1 MSRRFLAPELI
12 TNILELV
19 LCEPDQQ
26 IMSTNVRTLR
36 SCALVCKDWTPAA
49 QRILFHRIT
58 TRINVFS
65 QKSILGFDKFLT
77 QQLNIGNRILS
88 LDLSVAISD
97 SDPNLKSE
105 ALALSV
111 TTLEQTLS
119 RCPHLYHLGLNI
131 DTPSFEE
138 DEVARLSALPVKIRS
153 LDVIF
158 RCEST
163 KVLAQLFLIWP
174 TIRHFSYRNPYGMEM
189 ADPAEILPE
198 RPSFSLYELSLHSD
212 PDRYVL
218 DWLVPPPN
226 ESETNF
232 QPSLRILEASMPM
245 VFDDS
250 QWDYKPFAPF
260 LRSLRLSH
268 PPQDGLSWHV
278 LDAFNNLEELVL
290 RDCLAGHWTIR
301 ALPPTLKH
309 YRYHRSGRPEVKKAR
324 PLLLAHAV
332 LLLCPNL
339 EMFTMNYGPKGPYT
353 DVFRDF
359 EKMCADRKI
368 VFNVDPRIHLMVSVL
383 SFDADFIMN

>member
-1 MSRRFLAPELI
+1 
-12 TNILELV
+12 
-19 LCEPDQQ
+19 
-26 IMSTNVRTLR
+26 MSTNVRTLR

-65 QKSILGFDKFLT
+65 QKSILDLDRFLT

-88 LDLSVAISD
+88 LDLSVAISP
-97 SDPNLKSE
+97 SDTKPKPKVLT
-105 ALALSV
+105 LSV
-111 TTLEQTLS
+111 TTLEQMLS
-119 RCPHLYHLGLNI
+119 HCPYLYHLGLNI

-138 DEVARLSALPVKIRS
+138 DEVARLSALPVKVRS

-158 RCEST
+158 RCDIT
-163 KVLAQLFLIWP
+163 KALAQLFFIWP

-189 ADPAEILPE
+189 TNPAEVLPE
-198 RPSFSLYELSLHSD
+198 RPPFSLYELSLHSD

-260 LRSLRLSH
+260 LLSLRLSH

-324 PLLLAHAV
+324 ALLLAHAV
-332 LLLCPNL
+332 LLLCPKL
-339 EMFTMNYGPKGPYT
+339 EMFTMNYGPKGPYRE
-353 DVFRDF
+353 VFRDF
-359 EKMCADRKI
+359 EKLCAGRKI
-368 VFNVDPRIHLMVSVL
+368 AFNVDPRIHLMSDYPVPVDRFPRL
-383 SFDADFIMN
+383 RTVDNLYQMKRC